1 MALLLSMYQKLRLT
15 RERNQLQLKSTQIS
29 AKRKRV
35 MKNMSEIQ
43 QRYKSIQQNIDNGI
57 KQLKNQY
64 KLWTQ
69 NAVLGGAG
77 TFSPSVFDNTGTSG
91 YVIKALSNWAT
102 NTQVD
107 DNLYTAKAADIVK
120 VIQSGGTFI
129 KKTDENG
136 QVENGDDG
144 KPIYV
149 ASNDPTIQISQEDYN
164 KFATASNLAQQEQT
178 KATYV
183 CNQMQ
188 QQYENNLS
196 IFSLQQ
202 EAAMEAEQDE
212 MLAPLAYEDTMLEL
226 EETEIKTRLEYIKN
240 ELEAYTSQ
248 LKEDCQ
254 NAAPKFGLA

>member
-15 RERNQLQLKSTQIS
+15 RERNQLQLELTQIS

-35 MKNMSEIQ
+35 TKNMSEIQ
-43 QRYKSIQQNIDNGI
+43 KRYKSIQQNIDNGI

-77 TFSPSVFDNTGTSG
+77 TFSPSVFGNTGTSG
-91 YVIKALSNWAT
+91 YVINALSNWAT

-107 DNLYTAKAADIVK
+107 DNLYTDKAADIVK
-120 VIQSGGTFI
+120 VIQSGGTFT
-129 KKTDENG
+129 KK
-136 QVENGDDG
+136 VVDG
-144 KPIYV
+144 KEEKDANGNPIYV
-149 ASNDPTIQISQEDYN
+149 ASNDNSITISQEDYN

>member
-15 RERNQLQLKSTQIS
+15 RERNQLQLKLTQIS

-35 MKNMSEIQ
+35 TKNMSEIQ
-43 QRYKSIQQNIDNGI
+43 KRYTSIKQNIDNGI

-77 TFSPSVFDNTGTSG
+77 TFSPSIFGNTGTSG
-91 YVIKALSNWAT
+91 YVINALSNWAT
-102 NTQVD
+102 NTKEG
-107 DNLYTAKAADIVK
+107 DNLYTGNAANIMK

-129 KKTDENG
+129 KKLDNG
-136 QVENGDDG
+136 QEQKDTNSN
-144 KPIYV
+144 PIYV
-149 ASNDPTIQISQEDYN
+149 ASNDAGIEISQDDYN

-202 EAAMEAEQDE
+202 EAAIEAEQDE

-226 EETEIKTRLEYIKN
+226 EETEIKTRLEYLKN
-240 ELEAYTSQ
+240 EIAAYDSQ

>member
-15 RERNQLQLKSTQIS
+15 RERNQLQLKLTQIS

-35 MKNMSEIQ
+35 TKNMSEIQ
-43 QRYKSIQQNIDNGI
+43 KRYTSIKQNIDNGI

-77 TFSPSVFDNTGTSG
+77 TFSPSIFGNTGTSG
-91 YVIKALSNWAT
+91 YVINALSNWAT
-102 NTQVD
+102 NTKD
-107 DNLYTAKAADIVK
+107 GDSLYTDNAANIMK

-129 KKTDENG
+129 KKLDNG
-136 QVENGDDG
+136 QEQTDASGN
-144 KPIYV
+144 PIYV
-149 ASNDPTIQISQEDYN
+149 ASNDASIEISQDDYN

-202 EAAMEAEQDE
+202 EAAIEAEQDE

-226 EETEIKTRLEYIKN
+226 EETEIKTRLEYLKN
-240 ELEAYTSQ
+240 EIAAYDSQ

>member
-15 RERNQLQLKSTQIS
+15 RERNQLQLESTQIS

-35 MKNMSEIQ
+35 TKNMSEIQ
-43 QRYKSIQQNIDNGI
+43 KRYKSIQQNIDNGI

-77 TFSPSVFDNTGTSG
+77 TFSPSVFGNTGTSG
-91 YVIKALSNWAT
+91 YVINALNNWAT
-102 NTQVD
+102 NTQD
-107 DNLYTAKAADIVK
+107 GDNLYTEKATDIMR

-129 KKTDENG
+129 KK
-136 QVENGDDG
+136 VVDG
-144 KPIYV
+144 KEEKDANDNPIYV
-149 ASNDPTIQISQEDYN
+149 ASNNDSIVISQDDYN
-164 KFATASNLAQQEQT
+164 KFATASNLAQQEQA
-178 KATYV
+178 KATNV

-202 EAAMEAEQDE
+202 EAAIEAEQDE

>member
-15 RERNQLQLKSTQIS
+15 RERNQLQLELTQIS

-35 MKNMSEIQ
+35 TKNMSEIQ
-43 QRYKSIQQNIDNGI
+43 KRYKSIQQNIDNGI

-77 TFSPSVFDNTGTSG
+77 TFSPSVFGNTGTSG
-91 YVIKALSNWAT
+91 YVINALSNWAT
-102 NTQVD
+102 NTQLD
-107 DNLYTAKAADIVK
+107 DNLYTDKAADIVK
-120 VIQSGGTFI
+120 VIQSGGTFT
-129 KKTDENG
+129 KKVVDG
-136 QVENGDDG
+136 QEEKDDDG
-144 KPIYV
+144 NPIYV
-149 ASNDPTIQISQEDYN
+149 ASNDNSITISQKDYN

>member
-35 MKNMSEIQ
+35 TKNMSEIQ
-43 QRYKSIQQNIDNGI
+43 KRYKSIQQNIDNGI

-77 TFSPSVFDNTGTSG
+77 TFSPSVFGNTGTSG
-91 YVIKALSNWAT
+91 YVINALSNWAT
-102 NTQVD
+102 NTQD
-107 DNLYTAKAADIVK
+107 GDNLYTAKAADIVK
-120 VIQSGGTFI
+120 VIQSGGTFT
-129 KKTDENG
+129 KK
-136 QVENGDDG
+136 VVDG
-144 KPIYV
+144 KEEKDANGNPIYV
-149 ASNDPTIQISQEDYN
+149 ASNDDNITISQEDYN

>member
-15 RERNQLQLKSTQIS
+15 RERNQLQLKLTQIS

-35 MKNMSEIQ
+35 TKNMSEIQ
-43 QRYKSIQQNIDNGI
+43 KRYTSIKQNIDNGI

-77 TFSPSVFDNTGTSG
+77 TFSPSIFGNTGTSG
-91 YVIKALSNWAT
+91 YVINALSNWAT
-102 NTQVD
+102 NTQNGD
-107 DNLYTAKAADIVK
+107 DLYTDKATDIMK

-129 KKTDENG
+129 KKLDNG
-136 QVENGDDG
+136 QEQKDTNGN
-144 KPIYV
+144 PIYV
-149 ASNDPTIQISQEDYN
+149 ASNDANIEISQDDYN
-164 KFATASNLAQQEQT
+164 KFAIASNLAQQEQT

-202 EAAMEAEQDE
+202 EAAIEAEQDE

-226 EETEIKTRLEYIKN
+226 EETEIKTRLEYLKN